1 MIASILLLSRADIKA
16 LRIKDTYSLHR
27 VVYNLFDDI
36 RNETEKKSS
45 IASGILY
52 ADKGYINASENKQR
66 KILILSNRLPNQP
79 QHGLLSES
87 KNIPGSFLQ
96 YDNYGFE
103 AIINPT
109 KRDNKTGKT
118 VAICGRDAVTQWF
131 IEKAP
136 KSWGF
141 TIKPESMQ
149 IQNLSV
155 QQFAKNEHTTV
166 TQGKAIIK
174 GELQVTNREQFIQSF
189 ESGIGR
195 GRAFGFGLLQIVP
208 LIDT

>member
-1 MIASILLLSRADIKA
+1 MIASLLLLSRADIKA
-16 LRIKDTYSLHR
+16 LSIKDAYSLHR
-27 VVYNLFDDI
+27 VVYDLFDDI
-36 RNETEKKSS
+36 RSETEKKSS

-52 ADKGYINASENKQR
+52 ADKGYINVSENKQR

-79 QHGLLSES
+79 LHGLLSEP
-87 KNIPGSFLQ
+87 KKIPENFLQ

-103 AIINPT
+103 VIINPT

-118 VAICGRDAVTQWF
+118 VAICGSEAVTQWF
-131 IEKAP
+131 IDRAP

-141 TIKPESMQ
+141 VVKPKNLQ
-149 IQNLSV
+149 IQNISV
-155 QQFAKNEHTTV
+155 QQFIKNDHTTV

-174 GELQVTNREQFIQSF
+174 GELQVTDREQFIQSF
-189 ESGIGR
+189 ERGIGR

-208 LIDT
+208 LTKL